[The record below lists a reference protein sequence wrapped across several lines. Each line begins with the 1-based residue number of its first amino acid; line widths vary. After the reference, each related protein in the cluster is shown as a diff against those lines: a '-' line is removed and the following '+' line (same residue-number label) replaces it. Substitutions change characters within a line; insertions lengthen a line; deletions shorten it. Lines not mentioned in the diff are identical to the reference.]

1 VVGHEGSPR
10 ARTCSLEGGE
20 RRTRQAF
27 AILGEDE
34 EGDQEV
40 AIALDTPMLTP
51 PWMPLCCVL
60 ETSIYRREAHSPL
73 TSTSLADR
81 GVLRRASAT
90 AVGREKLL
98 GSRLVGEGVRVAQR
112 RVTE

>member
-1 VVGHEGSPR
+1 MVGHEGSPR

-40 AIALDTPMLTP
+40 AIALDTANIKM
-51 PWMPLCCVL
+51 
-60 ETSIYRREAHSPL
+60 
-73 TSTSLADR
+73 
-81 GVLRRASAT
+81 VLR
-90 AVGREKLL
+90 VNGDGL
-98 GSRLVGEGVRVAQR
+98 GFRV
-112 RVTE
+112 